1 MGQDLKTKSEI
12 KVGDFPAFTTLDQ
25 LSGFFIGVGG

>member
-1 MGQDLKTKSEI
+1 MGQDLKTKGEI
-12 KVGDFPAFTTLDQ
+12 KVGDFPTLDQ

>member
-1 MGQDLKTKSEI
+1 MKKKKKTKGEI

>member
-1 MGQDLKTKSEI
+1 MGQDWKTKGES
-12 KVGDFPAFTTLDQ
+12 KGGDFPAFTTLDQ